1 MLSAAYVVTQPPPL
15 RRALDE
21 AATSFPPEEARAV
34 IQELQSDQWSVI
46 LKTVAGW
53 LAEPFAWIIDWQAV
67 VLGFTLSGV
76 SAWEVILKGLFLLLP
91 VGLIVAGMW
100 CSMGALY
107 TLPFRSG
114 RGGFLFA
121 MLMSWW
127 DAGRSVWFFWAGT
140 IRVGVVLIGWIWN
153 MLRAVGRLLWQTIKG
168 AAASPFALLD
178 WTSRQYFQ
186 PGVPWLAFFL
196 IVFWSAIEATIFSF
210 TLRPL
215 LSELLAEMA
224 GYEVNA
230 TALSVLLWLFLFPVI
245 AGSFA
250 CIQVLNEAIKSRKVG
265 QIISMAFVEFVV
277 AVFEVVFLYRELVDA
292 ITPWLAQQGWIMGVW
307 QTMGL
312 AFFGWVGV
320 RGMTWFL
327 FGRYGT
333 PALLAVLSRQT
344 LTRDQQAAEIPMPP
358 SSEVWRAPIA
368 ALKAETAWFK
378 QEAREVFELL
388 SLPVLQIL
396 AAALNFAVVVI
407 TGRPAFTLPFK
418 SLDEV
423 LASTPFAKG
432 SNGHTTSRSSGASA
446 ARASASAGVA

>member
-1 MLSAAYVVTQPPPL
+1 MS
-15 RRALDE
+15 
-21 AATSFPPEEARAV
+21 
-34 IQELQSDQWSVI
+34 IQDLQSDQWAVI

-53 LAEPFAWIIDWQAV
+53 LAVPFAWIIDWQAV
-67 VLGFTLSGV
+67 VFGFTLSGV
-76 SAWEVILKGLFLLLP
+76 SAWEVILKGLFLVLP

-100 CSMGALY
+100 TSMFAAY

-140 IRVGVVLIGWIWN
+140 VRLGVVLIGWFWN
-153 MLRAVGRLLWQTIKG
+153 TMRAMARLFWQTVKG
-168 AAASPFALLD
+168 AASSPFALLD

-186 PGVPWLAFFL
+186 PGVPWIAFFL
-196 IVFWSAIEATIFSF
+196 IVFWSAIEATIFTF
-210 TLRPL
+210 TLRPTM
-215 LSELLAEMA
+215 SELLAEMA

-230 TALSVLLWLFLFPVI
+230 TALSVMLWLFLFPII

-250 CIQVLNEAIKSRKVG
+250 CIQVLNDAIKSRQVG
-265 QIISMAFVEFVV
+265 QIISMALVEIVV
-277 AVFEVVFLYRELVDA
+277 AFFEVLFLYRELVDS
-292 ITPWLAQQGWIMGVW
+292 ITPWLAQQGLILGVGG
-307 QTMGL
+307 TMAV
-312 AFFGWVGV
+312 AFGGWVGV

-333 PALLAVLSRQT
+333 PALLGVLARQT
-344 LTRDQQAAEIPMPP
+344 ITRDQKAAEIPMPP
-358 SSEVWRAPIA
+358 PANVWRAPIE

-378 QEAREVFELL
+378 QEAREVFELM

-407 TGRPAFTLPFK
+407 MGRPAFTLPFR

-432 SNGHTTSRSSGASA
+432 AGNGNPTRSSGATP
-446 ARASASAGVA
+446 ARASAGVGAA